1 MKHFML
7 GLATLLLVSSSVQ
20 AQEPVNFSG
29 KTITMVVG
37 NTAGGGT
44 DIAGR
49 LVAQFLEKYLPGNPT
64 VVVRNMPGAQG
75 VLALNHVYMQTKRDG
90 LTVMSGSASQ
100 VTPIVF
106 KKANGQFDPAKFKHI
121 GGLGR
126 GGSVLLIS
134 VDAAKRLTDRTAAPI
149 VFGVVD
155 VTRPTAQVAMWGI
168 EYLDWNVKWVSGYRG
183 SNDTTLALERGE
195 IDMTTTSN
203 LFLIERLVASGRF
216 KILNQSG
223 SIDNGK
229 YYPRPEFGNAPVFR
243 DLVVDKVKDETG
255 KRALAYWESAEAV
268 DKWFAL
274 SDGTPDDV
282 VNEYRVAFA
291 KMVKDPDFIERGKKI
306 SEDLSP
312 MIWQDM
318 QQLVTELA
326 IVTPQTDEY
335 ILAKLRKQ
343 GAIQ

>member
-1 MKHFML
+1 MKRFML
-7 GLATLLLVSSSVQ
+7 CLAAVLLLSSGVQ
-20 AQEPVNFSG
+20 AQEPVSFAG
-29 KTITMVVG
+29 KTILMVVG

-44 DIAGR
+44 DVSGR
-49 LVAQFLEKYLPGNPT
+49 LVAQFLEKYLPGNPN
-64 VVVRNMPGAQG
+64 VLIRNMPGAQG
-75 VLALNHVYMQTKRDG
+75 VLALNYVYLQTKRDG

-100 VTPIVF
+100 VNPLIF

-134 VDAAKRLTDRTAAPI
+134 AEAEKRLTDPKAAPV
-149 VFGVVD
+149 VFGVIEVM
-155 VTRPTAQVAMWGI
+155 RPTSQVAMWGI
-168 EYLDWNVKWVSGYRG
+168 EYLGWNVRWISGYRG

-203 LFLIERLVASGRF
+203 LFLIERLVATGKF
-216 KILNQSG
+216 KILSQSG
-223 SIDNGK
+223 SIDDGK
-229 YYPRPEFGNAPVFR
+229 YLPRPEFGNAPVFR

-255 KRALAYWESAEAV
+255 KRALAYWESSEGV

-274 SDGTPDDV
+274 SEGTPDNI
-282 VNEYRVAFA
+282 VNAYRAAFA

-306 SEDLSP
+306 SEDLTP
-312 MIWQDM
+312 MAWQDM

-335 ILAKLRKQ
+335 ILAQLRKQ
-343 GAIQ
+343 GAIK